1 MSYIKVLQRAS
12 TAEES
17 LNDQRDSYY
26 RSDAI
31 QPLYPANPV
40 LVQNGHSVKV
50 EG

>member
-12 TAEES
+12 IAEAS

-26 RSDAI
+26 RCDAI

-40 LVQNGHSVKV
+40 LVQNGHGAKV